1 MIIKATDTIRKVFET
16 KGALLTLCADEFNKQ
31 IRDARL
37 PEYIKDWKGKK
48 IYPKYEPLELTGCTM
63 FDLREM
69 EFSGS
74 IEENFESVMRVQFGV
89 TKEKMLRLPY
99 LKSMQVYIQT
109 IETSKKIFDKFNS
122 LDFPMSS
129 EEREA
134 QVIRRSLGIFDLV
147 RTFCKLM
154 PQYKIKDAWG
164 LDWELIFVE
173 LEANR
178 AEILTQRNY
187 QKIMERKH

>member
-16 KGALLTLCADEFNKQ
+16 KGALLTLCADEFNLNV
-31 IRDARL
+31 RDIKL
-37 PEYIKDWKGKK
+37 HEYIKDWKGKK
-48 IYPKYEPLELTGCTM
+48 IYPKYAPLELTGCTM

-69 EFSGS
+69 EFAGN
-74 IEENFESVMRVQFGV
+74 IEENFASVMRVQFG
-89 TKEKMLRLPY
+89 TDKKQMMSLPY
-99 LKSMQVYIQT
+99 LKAMQVYIQT
-109 IETSKKIFDKFNS
+109 VETSKKIFDKFNA